1 MNEMDDTEA
10 QRLAVLARYEVMDT
24 PREAAFDEVA
34 ALAAKLCDAPIVV
47 VNLIGD
53 RRQFFKAEVG
63 LGVRE
68 TPFESSFCAKAIL
81 EEDFLLVR
89 DATQDRR
96 FDCNPLVM
104 VNPTSASTLGRCSK
118 RRMVFRSARCACS
131 ITAPSS

>member
-1 MNEMDDTEA
+1 M
-10 QRLAVLARYEVMDT
+10 
-24 PREAAFDEVA
+24 PRRQIRTVSLSQELDRFVADEVA
-34 ALAAKLCDAPIVV
+34 S
-47 VNLIGD
+47 
-53 RRQFFKAEVG
+53 G